1 VVKSDNNHSGT
12 PLAFTAMDAGP
23 LIWHRSP
30 ESLDR
35 SQPAVCIAAFEGW
48 NDAGEAAS
56 RTIRRL
62 ADLWNAIPLASIDP
76 EEFVDFSSTR
86 PMVERIDGNRVIKWP
101 ATEILL
107 GSLPTGQPA
116 LFIVGP
122 EPQLRWRTYCSVIG
136 QVLEAAGVNLVV
148 ALGALLTDV
157 PHTRAT
163 RITRTAST
171 VALAARY
178 GFTVSKYEGPTGIVG
193 VLADACLQFN
203 INAISLWASV
213 PHYLPGSQA
222 PRAALSLIEAVGT
235 FFDFPLSPIELHV
248 EAAEFDRQIN
258 DVVEGDE
265 DMRRYVDQLEERF
278 DSGDDEFDDD
288 DDDLLLLDDDDD
300 DDDPISPDDFVA
312 NGKLIDD
319 SGKPLSGDALA
330 AELEQFL
337 RERDS

>member
-1 VVKSDNNHSGT
+1 LDTGGSRT
-12 PLAFTAMDAGP
+12 PLAFTAMNAGP

-56 RTIRRL
+56 RTLRRL
-62 ADLWNAIPLASIDP
+62 AALWDAVPLASIDP
-76 EEFVDFSSTR
+76 EEFVDFSVTR
-86 PMVERIDGNRVIKWP
+86 PTVERKDGNRTVTWP

-107 GSLPTGQPA
+107 GSMPSGQPVV
-116 LFIVGP
+116 FVVGP
-122 EPQLRWRTYCSVIG
+122 EPQLRWRTYCCVIG
-136 QVLEAAGVNLVV
+136 EVLEAAGVNL
-148 ALGALLTDV
+148 AMLLGALLTDV
-157 PHTRAT
+157 PHTRPT
-163 RITRTAST
+163 RITRSAATQS
-171 VALAARY
+171 LADRF
-178 GFTVSKYEGPTGIVG
+178 GFSVSKYEGPTGIVG
-193 VLADACLQFN
+193 VLADACQHLR
-203 INAISLWASV
+203 INVVSLWASV

-222 PRAALSLIEAVGT
+222 PRAALSLIESVGL

-265 DMRRYVDQLEERF
+265 DMRRYVDQLEERY

-288 DDDLLLLDDDDD
+288 DDIVMLDDDDD
-300 DDDPISPDDFVA
+300 DDDDVDALSPDDFVA

-319 SGKPLSGDALA
+319 TGKPLSGDALA